1 MFLAKPAM
9 RRTCS
14 DDCRERQHKSQQRNW
29 YAAHP
34 RDYRIERQRQKE
46 LMAADPVY
54 RERMLKKKQARDLRR
69 YGYNLPNC
77 AYGRL
82 PRWSA
87 EQIWK

>member
-1 MFLAKPAM
+1 
-9 RRTCS
+9 
-14 DDCRERQHKSQQRNW
+14 
-29 YAAHP
+29 
-34 RDYRIERQRQKE
+34 
-46 LMAADPVY
+46 MAADPVY